1 MVGRRSTLWPR
12 QRAAVNRSGVTKSKG
27 SRDDSRKPPIC
38 WSSRPDSNRRR
49 PAWEIGIPLYTL
61 SWFSRRPVRTGE
73 RVSSLLPTFCQK
85 RCQKLRRLSGPAPE
99 KASRPLPATPRRL
112 VLVESGVTPV
122 DRRADLCRPPR
133 QPGQPK
139 FPRSPAGK
147 PRGALRSGRDA
158 RGHGIR
164 TRV

>member
-1 MVGRRSTLWPR
+1 MTPVSPRFVG
-12 QRAAVNRSGVTKSKG
+12 AADR
-27 SRDDSRKPPIC
+27 I
-38 WSSRPDSNRRR
+38 
-49 PAWEIGIPLYTL
+49 
-61 SWFSRRPVRTGE
+61 RTGDVQLGKS
-73 RVSSLLPTFCQK
+73 VSLSILCLGLAGALSGQESAFRALLPTFCQK